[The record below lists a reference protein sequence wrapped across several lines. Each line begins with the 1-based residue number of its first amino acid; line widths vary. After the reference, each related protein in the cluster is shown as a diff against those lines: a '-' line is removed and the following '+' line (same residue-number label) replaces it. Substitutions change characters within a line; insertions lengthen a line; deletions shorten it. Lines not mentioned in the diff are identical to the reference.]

1 MRNRPVMVGLAA
13 ALLVSI
19 GASAFEASAFEAVTL
34 VDYSGEEIF
43 LKYCSACHGQSG
55 RGDGPVA
62 RSLVTAVPDLTAISR
77 RYGEFPAMQI
87 ADSIDG
93 RGARVDAHGTRTM
106 PVWGYEFWVEEG
118 GDVTAQNAVRQAIAK
133 LVDYLRSVQRPE
145 DAQSPERAAAR

>member
-118 GDVTAQNAVRQAIAK
+118 GDIVAQREMKQVIAN
-133 LVDYLRSVQRPE
+133 LVDYI
-145 DAQSPERAAAR
+145 RAIQDDTPTQNGE